1 MKLIHFLK
9 GMSGDSGYQ
18 GVPGLKGFIGDPGY
32 PGLPGLDGL
41 IGYKGIQ
48 VSIEHFK

>member
-1 MKLIHFLK
+1 MKIIYLFILK

-18 GVPGLKGFIGDPGY
+18 GVPGLKGFIGDLGY

-48 VSIEHFK
+48 VSI